1 MSLLIALGL
10 AGALVQSVAPPSAA
24 VSGRVLEEGSRTP
37 VKGAQLWLSPG
48 EPGAGAMPLP
58 HQPRTAVTDPDGRYA
73 FEDVEAG
80 RYNLTVQKPG
90 FALPSGLL
98 MQEVT
103 VAAGERREDV
113 IVLLQKGAAIA
124 GRVLDDSGEPVVD
137 VRVVAMQSPR
147 GAPNERSIAHLP
159 LGGQGHQDQTNDL
172 GEYRL
177 FGLPAGEYIVQA
189 MPTPLPE
196 FGAISGR
203 ATMIVPTYFPASP
216 DPKAAQTISVGAGQI
231 AGDITIRMVGVAAF
245 QVSGVALDEARRPVA
260 NAMVRLM
267 ANERAAD
274 SPFTMAPWN
283 QVRTDA
289 SGRFS
294 IANVPSGTYT
304 LMAIAP
310 VVLQGPHIAMGGQGP
325 HIAMG
330 GAVMGGPAMGGPGA
344 GSFGISGGFVGGPGG
359 GGITMETN
367 GAGTFQYVDDMA
379 TQVPITID
387 QESVTGLEI
396 VVRSQAQ

>member
-37 VKGAQLWLSPG
+37 VKGAQVWLSPLDSR
-48 EPGAGAMPLP
+48 AGAVPFPL
-58 HQPRTAVTDPDGRYA
+58 QPRTAVTDPDGGYA

-80 RYNLTVQKPG
+80 RYSLTVQKPG
-90 FALPSGLL
+90 FAMPNGPP

-103 VAAGERREDV
+103 VAAGERRDDV
-113 IVLLQKGAAIA
+113 FVLLQKGAAIA

-137 VRVVAMQSPR
+137 VRVVAMQRPR
-147 GAPNERSIAHLP
+147 GAPNERRGAHLP
-159 LGGQGHQDQTNDL
+159 LILGGQGHQDQTNDL

-189 MPTPLPE
+189 MPIAHPD
-196 FGAISGR
+196 FGATGGR
-203 ATMIVPTYFPASP
+203 ATMILPTYFPASS
-216 DPKAAQTISVGAGQI
+216 DPNAAQTISVGAGQT
-231 AGDITIRMVGVAAF
+231 AGDITIRMVGVSAF
-245 QVSGVALDEARRPVA
+245 QVSGVALDDARRPVA

-283 QVRTDA
+283 QAHTDA

-294 IANVPSGTYT
+294 IANVPSGTYVLVAVAPT
-304 LMAIAP
+304 VLSGSPDPAAAAAMA
-310 VVLQGPHIAMGGQGP
+310 GG
-325 HIAMG
+325 G
-330 GAVMGGPAMGGPGA
+330 GFA
-344 GSFGISGGFVGGPGG
+344 SFGISSRLVGGTVGTDVITETSGG
-359 GGITMETN
+359 TTV
-367 GAGTFQYVDDMA
+367 QYHNDMA
-379 TQVPITID
+379 TRVSITVN
-387 QESVTGLEI
+387 EASVTGLE
-396 VVRSQAQ
+396 VVLRSPAR